1 LIKGEIEGKVG
12 VEVEVDVRASLFMR
26 RLSSSSLGLR
36 RVGVVIQ
43 AALLMKVNVSGVY
56 QNKRRVVRSRVRW
69 YGQLRRR
76 IRLHGERENRYISGP
91 GENIKKKPTKSVG
104 KCSSLS
110 VPSNLLE
117 DQRHEYKL

>member
-1 LIKGEIEGKVG
+1 MLYAMILSIWLIVLVLTYTRIWF
-12 VEVEVDVRASLFMR
+12 AFSL
-26 RLSSSSLGLR
+26 LDIKQYISYKSE
-36 RVGVVIQ
+36 IQ

-69 YGQLRRR
+69 YGQPRRR
-76 IRLHGERENRYISGP
+76 IRLHGERENRYVSGP
-91 GENIKKKPTKSVG
+91 GENTKKKTTKNIG

-117 DQRHEYKL
+117 HQRHEYKL

>member
-26 RLSSSSLGLR
+26 RLSSLSLGLR
-36 RVGVVIQ
+36 RVDVVIQ

-69 YGQLRRR
+69 YGQPRRR
-76 IRLHGERENRYISGP
+76 IRLHGERENRYVSGP
-91 GENIKKKPTKSVG
+91 GENTKKKPPKISV
-104 KCSSLS
+104 S
-110 VPSNLLE
+110 V
-117 DQRHEYKL
+117 RV